1 MPVPG
6 SASAPVPVPV
16 SVSAPAPAPVQVGDL
31 RAQMMRHEAD
41 VIVETLRACG
51 WNQTEAARRLDIP
64 LRTLVHKIKAHGLKK
79 LGFGVPK

>member
-1 MPVPG
+1 MCPKN
-6 SASAPVPVPV
+6 ASPRCCP
-16 SVSAPAPAPVQVGDL
+16 PAPAPVAAAAVQVGDL
-31 RAQMMRHEAD
+31 RAQMMRHEAE